1 MFIVK
6 GKETLS
12 QVIEKREIEMKIDKR
27 KKYYMVLDTE
37 TCPID
42 RELEDVTP
50 TNMLVYDIGYTITD
64 KKGNI
69 YRTGSY
75 IVSDI
80 FFGEFYTKMQS
91 SYYANKIPKYMEQI
105 AKGERVVKTWKQI
118 SFILRKVL
126 EEFDINVV
134 AAHNARF
141 DYGVLKNTKD
151 YLEEYPMLPYVE
163 WWDTLKMA
171 RSILKER
178 KSYKR
183 FCENNNFMTKNNQC
197 RFTAEVI
204 YRYLTNDLEF
214 EESHTGLEDTL
225 IEKDIFAFCVKQHK
239 KMDKLLFNK

>member
-1 MFIVK
+1 
-6 GKETLS
+6 
-12 QVIEKREIEMKIDKR
+12 MKIDKR
-27 KKYYMVLDTE
+27 KKYFMVLDTE

-42 RELEDVTP
+42 RELEEVTP

-64 KKGNI
+64 KKGNV

-105 AKGERVVKTWKQI
+105 ANGERVVKTWKQI

-134 AAHNARF
+134 VAHNARF
-141 DYGVLKNTKD
+141 DYGVLRNTKD

-183 FCENNNFMTKNNQC
+183 FCEDNNYMTKNNQC

-225 IEKDIFAFCVKQHK
+225 IEKEILAFCIKQHK

>member
-1 MFIVK
+1 
-6 GKETLS
+6 
-12 QVIEKREIEMKIDKR
+12 MKIDKR
-27 KKYYMVLDTE
+27 KKYFMVLDTE

-64 KKGNI
+64 KKGNV

-91 SYYANKIPKYMEQI
+91 SYYADKIPKYMEQI

-134 AAHNARF
+134 VAHNARF
-141 DYGVLKNTKD
+141 DYGVLRNTKD

-183 FCENNNFMTKNNQC
+183 FCEDNNYMTKNNQC

-225 IEKDIFAFCVKQHK
+225 IEKDILAFCIKQHK

>member
-1 MFIVK
+1 
-6 GKETLS
+6 
-12 QVIEKREIEMKIDKR
+12 MKIDKR
-27 KKYYMVLDTE
+27 KKYFMVLDTE

-64 KKGNI
+64 KKGNV

-91 SYYANKIPKYMEQI
+91 SYYADKIPKYMEQI

-134 AAHNARF
+134 VAHNARF
-141 DYGVLKNTKD
+141 DYGVLRNTKD

-183 FCENNNFMTKNNQC
+183 FCEDNNFMTKNNQC
-197 RFTAEVI
+197 RFTAEII

-225 IEKDIFAFCVKQHK
+225 IEKDILAFCIKQHK

>member
-1 MFIVK
+1 
-6 GKETLS
+6 
-12 QVIEKREIEMKIDKR
+12 MKIDKR
-27 KKYYMVLDTE
+27 KKYFMVLDTE

-42 RELEDVTP
+42 RELEEVTP

-64 KKGNI
+64 KKGNV

-80 FFGEFYTKMQS
+80 FFGEFYSKMQS

-105 AKGERVVKTWKQI
+105 ASGERVVKTWKQI

-134 AAHNARF
+134 VAHNARF
-141 DYGVLKNTKD
+141 DYGVLRNTKD

-183 FCENNNFMTKNNQC
+183 FCEDNNYMTKNNQC

-225 IEKDIFAFCVKQHK
+225 IEKDILAFCIKQHK
-239 KMDKLLFNK
+239 KMDKLLFSNK

>member
-1 MFIVK
+1 
-6 GKETLS
+6 
-12 QVIEKREIEMKIDKR
+12 MKIDKR
-27 KKYYMVLDTE
+27 KKYFMVLDTE

-42 RELEDVTP
+42 RELEEVTP

-64 KKGNI
+64 KKGNV

-105 AKGERVVKTWKQI
+105 ANGERVVKTWKQI

-134 AAHNARF
+134 VAHNARF
-141 DYGVLKNTKD
+141 DYGVLRNTKD

-183 FCENNNFMTKNNQC
+183 FCEDNNYMTKNNQC

-225 IEKDIFAFCVKQHK
+225 IEKDILAFCIKQHK
-239 KMDKLLFNK
+239 KMDKLLFAK

>member
-1 MFIVK
+1 
-6 GKETLS
+6 
-12 QVIEKREIEMKIDKR
+12 MKIDKR
-27 KKYYMVLDTE
+27 KKYFMVLDTE

-42 RELEDVTP
+42 RDMEEVTP

-64 KKGNI
+64 KKGNV

-80 FFGEFYTKMQS
+80 FFGEFYSKMQS

-105 AKGERVVKTWKQI
+105 ASGERVVKTWKQI

-134 AAHNARF
+134 VAHNARF
-141 DYGVLKNTKD
+141 DYGVLRNTKD

-183 FCENNNFMTKNNQC
+183 FCEDNNYMTKNNQC

-225 IEKDIFAFCVKQHK
+225 IEKDILAFCIKQHK
-239 KMDKLLFNK
+239 KMDKLLFSNK

>member
-1 MFIVK
+1 
-6 GKETLS
+6 
-12 QVIEKREIEMKIDKR
+12 MKIDKR
-27 KKYYMVLDTE
+27 KKYFMVLDTE

-42 RELEDVTP
+42 RELEEVTP
-50 TNMLVYDIGYTITD
+50 TNMLVYDLGYTITD
-64 KKGNI
+64 KKGNV

-134 AAHNARF
+134 VAHNARF
-141 DYGVLKNTKD
+141 DYGVLRNTKD

-183 FCENNNFMTKNNQC
+183 FCEDNNFMTKNNQC
-197 RFTAEVI
+197 RFTAEII

-225 IEKDIFAFCVKQHK
+225 IEKDILAFCIKQHK
-239 KMDKLLFNK
+239 KMDKLLFSNK

>member
-1 MFIVK
+1 
-6 GKETLS
+6 
-12 QVIEKREIEMKIDKR
+12 MKIDKR
-27 KKYYMVLDTE
+27 KKYFMVLDTE

-42 RELEDVTP
+42 RELEEVTP

-64 KKGNI
+64 KKGNV

-105 AKGERVVKTWKQI
+105 ANGERVVKTWKQI

-134 AAHNARF
+134 VAHNARF
-141 DYGVLKNTKD
+141 DYGVLRNTKD
-151 YLEEYPMLPYVE
+151 YLEEFPMLPYVE

-183 FCENNNFMTKNNQC
+183 FCEDNNFMTKNNQC
-197 RFTAEVI
+197 RFTAEII

-225 IEKDIFAFCVKQHK
+225 IEKDILAFCIKQHK

>member
-1 MFIVK
+1 
-6 GKETLS
+6 
-12 QVIEKREIEMKIDKR
+12 MKIDKR
-27 KKYYMVLDTE
+27 KKYFMVLDTE

-42 RELEDVTP
+42 RELEEVTP

-64 KKGNI
+64 KKGNV

-105 AKGERVVKTWKQI
+105 ANGERVVKTWKQI

-134 AAHNARF
+134 VAHNARF
-141 DYGVLKNTKD
+141 DYGVLRNTKD

-183 FCENNNFMTKNNQC
+183 FCEDNNFMTKNNQC

-225 IEKDIFAFCVKQHK
+225 IEKDILAFCIKQHK